1 MIRFSGIKKTASKVE
16 KMFESHD
23 RLCRFET
30 CFLRVGSV
38 GSVDDNGVTKLR
50 KVVCYWC
57 LERDFALLY

>member
-1 MIRFSGIKKTASKVE
+1 MPSGIKKTTRKVE

-38 GSVDDNGVTKLR
+38 DDNRVTKFREIVSYGSV
-50 KVVCYWC
+50 
-57 LERDFALLY
+57 ERDFALLD